1 MRSRMDGNAGKRPKG
16 RTAETRRR
24 RNNESRGGYLPG
36 FSRFRTLL
44 PKLAS
49 PMPNTRH
56 GSPRRSSMLPANGRT
71 NAPLYHVPISH
82 PPIDAV
88 WRAPRCRT
96 ATAARPEVG
105 ALQASRT
112 TEGTPHT
119 TPPPIAISDQDRR
132 ELAVV
137 PISITPPARTRS
149 SRIRYQKTPVAI
161 GGGRIDTPP
170 RP

>member
-24 RNNESRGGYLPG
+24 RNNESRGGSLPG

-49 PMPNTRH
+49 PMPKPAY
-56 GSPRRSSMLPANGRT
+56 GSPRRSSMPPANGRT
-71 NAPLYHVPISH
+71 NAPPYHVPISH

-96 ATAARPEVG
+96 ATAARPEISTF
-105 ALQASRT
+105 QASRT
-112 TEGTPHT
+112 TESPPHT

-137 PISITPPARTRS
+137 PISFHGAGAGRS
-149 SRIRYQKTPVAI
+149 CRERYQTALVAS
-161 GGGRIDTPP
+161 GDGRIDTPP